1 MSLQYSGKHAM
12 EFLEIP
18 RHGGALTSLLHMFK
32 CISSSMLLC
41 RKKYS
46 CLLLS
51 SVAVYFNASSVGY
64 LSDQDPMFMQKQSRR
79 IEIEHLF

>member
-51 SVAVYFNASSVGY
+51 SVGVLLVSVIY
-64 LSDQDPMFMQKQSRR
+64 LTRTQCSCKNSQEGSR
-79 IEIEHLF
+79 